1 VRWRQVLWDALTVHV
16 HVAEETAEVA
26 RKAERA
32 AQLVGP
38 AGTAAAMAAARA
50 AATTPVLERLSGSVQ
65 LVLERAWGA
74 MHRLAAEV
82 EVELWDALCTPL
94 SGDTFAAMVSLVASL
109 QTCFITTPA
118 EQAAMQAAA
127 MQAGPRSPAH
137 VGVIHSPSLAQPV
150 TLCRI
155 KLANMLL
162 RIREA
167 DALQYELLLQGVTLW
182 TVQVTKMLD
191 LWLKSEGGRGSI
203 RPCSAERTRMHL
215 QWAAPLGGPSASPML
230 ARVRWWDPWSG
241 PATTRTCAGPSSHP

>member
-1 VRWRQVLWDALTVHV
+1 MRWRQVLWDALTVHV

-32 AQLVGP
+32 AQLAGP

-74 MHRLAAEV
+74 MHHLAAEV

-94 SGDTFAAMVSLVASL
+94 SGDTFAAMVSLVVSL

-127 MQAGPRSPAH
+127 RQAGPRSPAH
-137 VGVIHSPSLAQPV
+137 VGVVHSPSLAQPV

-167 DALQYELLLQGVTLW
+167 DAFQYELLLQGVTLW
-182 TVQVTKMLD
+182 TVQVQNARLLVD
-191 LWLKSEGGRGSI
+191 ERGWLSLHTPLEREAYPCTPVVNVFTRWVQALNPWPARKGFGGRD
-203 RPCSAERTRMHL
+203 PL
-215 QWAAPLGGPSASPML
+215 QPEP
-230 ARVRWWDPWSG
+230 VRG
-241 PATTRTCAGPSSHP
+241 H